1 MKKLFYT
8 LTFCSSL
15 FLTAQ
20 TAGVFLGEGDN
31 NGKSFKIGTNASVET
46 VKKIAKDYSSKDVDA
61 MMSNYTKEFSEKSYG
76 LVCRVVRF
84 YGNNHNGS
92 LHDYPCKNGRL
103 RKHNGVNLVRRG

>member
-31 NGKSFKIGTNASVET
+31 NGKSFTIGTNASVET
-46 VKKIAKDYSSKDVDA
+46 VKTFIYCIISYSILYSI
-61 MMSNYTKEFSEKSYG
+61 F
-76 LVCRVVRF
+76 
-84 YGNNHNGS
+84 
-92 LHDYPCKNGRL
+92 
-103 RKHNGVNLVRRG
+103 